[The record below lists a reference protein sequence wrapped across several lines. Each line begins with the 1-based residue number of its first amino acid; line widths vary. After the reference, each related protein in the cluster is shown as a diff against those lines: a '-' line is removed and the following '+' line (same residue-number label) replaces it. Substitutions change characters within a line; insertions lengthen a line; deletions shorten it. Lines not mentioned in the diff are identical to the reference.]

1 MHRKKSN
8 KRYVVFINTDNLPKT
23 LLRKLPTAFLKA
35 RKHAALYA
43 LFFKKAVMG
52 RTKNFDSGYLYH
64 ASNVPFL
71 VPDLSRSSF
80 GDCGIGHYT
89 SASQKQSESTA
100 NWKKGK
106 KGEGWQLVY
115 RYSFD
120 PADLKSHD
128 CKVKQFLKP
137 GLNFLLYMLNNRQK
151 RIKQP
156 DCDFVKAPTADGNI
170 SNFVEVYTPEKLK
183 RLSEFEINQIIQKL
197 TAKTYPF
204 QYVFKTK
211 KALDLLKLEDIK
223 NVETGEIFK
232 KDKEGEFRSFKDRFG
247 LK

>member
-1 MHRKKSN
+1 MNINKYN
-8 KRYVVFINTDNLPKT
+8 KRRVVFINTDNLPKT

-35 RKHAALYA
+35 RKQAALYA
-43 LFFKKAVMG
+43 LYFKNAVMG
-52 RTKNFDSGYLYH
+52 HTKNFDSGYLYH

-71 VPDLSRSSF
+71 VPDLSCSKF

-89 SASQKQSESTA
+89 TASKKQAESTSK
-100 NWKKGK
+100 WKKDK
-106 KGEGWQLVY
+106 KGGGWQLVY
-115 RYSFD
+115 RYRFD
-120 PADLKSHD
+120 PADLNSYD

-137 GLNFLLYMLNNRQK
+137 DLNFLLYMLNNRQK

-170 SNFVEVYTPEKLK
+170 SHFIEKYTPEKLK
-183 RLSEFEINQIIQKL
+183 RLSEFEINQIIQEL
-197 TAKTYPF
+197 TAKPYPF

-223 NVETGEIFK
+223 NVETGEIFRK
-232 KDKEGEFRSFKDRFG
+232 NKDGEFRLFKDRFE
-247 LK
+247 LE